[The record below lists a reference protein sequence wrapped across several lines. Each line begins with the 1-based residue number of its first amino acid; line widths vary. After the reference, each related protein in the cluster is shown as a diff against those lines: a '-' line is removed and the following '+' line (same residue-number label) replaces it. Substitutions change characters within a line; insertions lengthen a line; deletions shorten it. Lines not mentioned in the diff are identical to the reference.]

1 MAGDWIKLQTCTPD
15 KPEVYVLADSL
26 NLDPDAVVGKL
37 VRIWCWADAQT
48 IDGNCNAVSVTKSLL
63 DRVTGVTG
71 FAEALVGVGWLE
83 KTDSGFRFPNFDRH
97 NGKTAKTRALG
108 KNRIDSHRSRNDSV
122 TQLSPKCNAP
132 SVTDALPEKRREEK
146 SNTNTEKPS
155 RTANVF
161 VAPSVSEVA
170 EYVKEIGAVVDALDF
185 VNYYTSNGWMVGRSK
200 MKDWKA
206 AVRTWNSK
214 RLKPDDQYDED
225 PKFMRL
231 LRIATQ
237 KGTSNE
243 CDVEW
248 RRNNMSQEERDAV
261 RVNCIRFETLADA
274 KLHPLERKR
283 IAKLYITTLRGME
296 SLKNG

>member
-1 MAGDWIKLQTCTPD
+1 MSWIKIEYSLLS
-15 KPEVYVLADSL
+15 KPEVMAMAERFGVSEYEIA
-26 NLDPDAVVGKL
+26 GHL
-37 VRIWCWADAQT
+37 VAFWCWVD
-48 IDGNCNAVSVTKSLL
+48 CNLSLECPRSIGTKRGL
-63 DRVTGVTG
+63 DRVCGREGMVD
-71 FAEALVGVGWLE
+71 ALIEVGWL
-83 KTDSGFRFPNFDRH
+83 TYDGTHFSVPNLDRH
-97 NGKTAKTRALG
+97 LSKGAKQRGVEAR
-108 KNRIDSHRSRNDSV
+108 KKQEQRKRPDSV
-122 TQLSPKCNAP
+122 PDLSRKCPDGAG
-132 SVTDALPEKRREEK
+132 TKTGLDKRREDK